1 MIKLV
6 SEKFTGI
13 YKKRLSFKW
22 NEFRVYFGFDLIFFL
37 DSHIELDP
45 ITTYWSMPHACAL
58 KPHPHL
64 PCDPSDS
71 TRVLLFSLLSL
82 NRWLKFH
89 STFVL
94 RLMPFLHLFFSFLI
108 LSLSF
113 SFFFSLLP
121 PFAFFL
127 LSFFRSFCSFR
138 FLFAARG
145 WRTLRA
151 HSKCFP
157 LAERAHCTPILSWQI
172 FWDRGIFRD
181 LEIMI
186 ILCYCWVEWKGN
198 FFLAFMASP
207 SFFLSNSKLFSV
219 IIFRF
224 LKFEVTVTRIFIILI
239 LLNYINL

>member
-1 MIKLV
+1 MFRKSLQEYIRNGWVL
-6 SEKFTGI
+6 
-13 YKKRLSFKW
+13 
-22 NEFRVYFGFDLIFFL
+22 NETNFECILDLTFFGF
-37 DSHIELDP
+37 
-45 ITTYWSMPHACAL
+45 TYWTRSHHYLPVDASRLRPETAPASAL
-58 KPHPHL
+58 R
-64 PCDPSDS
+64 DPSDS

-113 SFFFSLLP
+113 SFFFSPLP
-121 PFAFFL
+121 SFAFFL

-224 LKFEVTVTRIFIILI
+224 LKFEVTATRIFIILI

>member
-6 SEKFTGI
+6 PKRFTGI

-22 NEFRVYFGFDLIFFL
+22 NEFRAYFGFDFFFFFFGF
-37 DSHIELDP
+37 
-45 ITTYWSMPHACAL
+45 TYWTRSHHYLPVDASRLRPETAPASAL
-58 KPHPHL
+58 R
-64 PCDPSDS
+64 DPSDS
-71 TRVLLFSLLSL
+71 TRVLLFSPLSL

-113 SFFFSLLP
+113 SFFFSPLP

-138 FLFAARG
+138 FLFAAKG

-186 ILCYCWVEWKGN
+186 ILCYCWVEWKG
-198 FFLAFMASP
+198 M
-207 SFFLSNSKLFSV
+207 
-219 IIFRF
+219 
-224 LKFEVTVTRIFIILI
+224 
-239 LLNYINL
+239 

>member
-6 SEKFTGI
+6 PEKFTGI

-22 NEFRVYFGFDLIFFL
+22 NEFRVYFGFHFFWIHILNSIPSLPTGRCLTLAPWNRTRICLARPLWFYPSSSLFSSFFESVIKVPLHFRSPSYAFSTSIFFFF
-37 DSHIELDP
+37 DSF
-45 ITTYWSMPHACAL
+45 A
-58 KPHPHL
+58 
-64 PCDPSDS
+64 
-71 TRVLLFSLLSL
+71 
-82 NRWLKFH
+82 
-89 STFVL
+89 
-94 RLMPFLHLFFSFLI
+94 
-108 LSLSF
+108 
-113 SFFFSLLP
+113 FFFFIFSPLP

-224 LKFEVTVTRIFIILI
+224 LKFEVTATRIFIILI